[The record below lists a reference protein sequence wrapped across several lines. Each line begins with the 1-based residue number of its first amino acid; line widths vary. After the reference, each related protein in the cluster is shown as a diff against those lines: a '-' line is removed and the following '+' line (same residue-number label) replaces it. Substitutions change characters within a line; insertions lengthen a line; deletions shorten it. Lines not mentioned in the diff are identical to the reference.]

1 MDRENFTEE
10 DKLRK
15 ENKMMK
21 FALGGIAGLLLI
33 ILAVVLFFVVY
44 NGVKPAES
52 TPTEPSAPVYEYSD
66 YTVSDEDAL
75 AAADQVVGRIGD
87 VELTNA
93 ELQAY
98 YCMQIYAFIK
108 ESGGY
113 VSYYGVDLSK
123 PLGEQIYNTQ
133 TGQTW
138 EELFLEQALYVW
150 KRYTALSF
158 MAKENGYQLPADLQ
172 QEYEAMPEEM
182 EELAEQFGYASVQ
195 EMVSTEMGA
204 GCTFDGYMRYLYT
217 ERYCNSYFEKLY
229 SDLMPTLE
237 EMEAYYKEYETT
249 IVNAGASK
257 DVGLAV
263 DVRHILLKPE
273 GGTPIEGTNFSEY
286 TQEAWE
292 ACRVKAQ
299 KILDEYLASDCS
311 ETTFAN
317 MAVKYSSCPS
327 ASKGGM
333 IANALKGSTV
343 QGFNDWIFDE
353 NRQYGDYDLIKTEF
367 GYHIMFF
374 VEREDMWIRYVKTAM
389 ISERASTLIDE
400 AMDNAPAE
408 VDLEKIKLSFVHFV

>member
-1 MDRENFTEE
+1 MDRENFTED
-10 DKLRK
+10 DKLRR
-15 ENKMMK
+15 ENRMMK
-21 FALGGIAGLLLI
+21 FALGGLAGLLLI

-229 SDLMPTLE
+229 SDLMPTL
-237 EMEAYYKEYETT
+237 
-249 IVNAGASK
+249 
-257 DVGLAV
+257 
-263 DVRHILLKPE
+263 
-273 GGTPIEGTNFSEY
+273 
-286 TQEAWE
+286 
-292 ACRVKAQ
+292 
-299 KILDEYLASDCS
+299 
-311 ETTFAN
+311 
-317 MAVKYSSCPS
+317 
-327 ASKGGM
+327 
-333 IANALKGSTV
+333 
-343 QGFNDWIFDE
+343 
-353 NRQYGDYDLIKTEF
+353 
-367 GYHIMFF
+367 
-374 VEREDMWIRYVKTAM
+374 
-389 ISERASTLIDE
+389 
-400 AMDNAPAE
+400 
-408 VDLEKIKLSFVHFV
+408 